1 MTETSTPPIRT
12 RYYRSGVAL
21 ALLTSF
27 LIVWTSIVRDD
38 GHAAGSFMVIL
49 AAGVGAFAA
58 WFRTDG
64 MARTMAGVAVMQL
77 LLGMLT
83 ATAPI
88 VAQTPDGSFRAM
100 LFNGVFATLWL
111 ISAVLFRIA
120 SKR

>member
-1 MTETSTPPIRT
+1 MTETSAPPRGT
-12 RYYRSGVAL
+12 RYYRAGVAL